1 MVDIHA
7 TALNWMGTILWLM
20 KTLEVETSHDHLSF
34 ATWML
39 NNIRTHSVIY
49 IISLQYTY
57 AMLYYVCMKHMTPE
71 HAQAQIQSLNHN
83 INAGSSDCADQSTS
97 SAFSVEYTM
106 LPILQAIIQCIEKW
120 HDTLWVSVRQHHDCT
135 SVWIPACTNWLV
147 LHIRT
152 ELMNHGYTTVTI

>member
-1 MVDIHA
+1 MNGYHFVTDEDPRG
-7 TALNWMGTILWLM
+7 LNILR
-20 KTLEVETSHDHLSF
+20 SF
-34 ATWML
+34 ALCYVNAQQHTYPF
-39 NNIRTHSVIY
+39 SY

-57 AMLYYVCMKHMTPE
+57 AMRHYVCMKHMTPE

-152 ELMNHGYTTVTI
+152 ELMNHD